1 MTLSRIS
8 DPTILGIVLRAARE
22 RSGLT
27 QTQLAERLE
36 TSQRYISE
44 MESGKRV
51 TAIVRLLE
59 TVDELGATLY
69 IDIPERGTTLDLDAS
84 ASGRDDG

>member
-1 MTLSRIS
+1 MALSRIS

-22 RSGLT
+22 RAGLT
-27 QTQLAERLE
+27 QTQLADRLE
-36 TSQRYISE
+36 TSQRYVSE

-51 TAIVRLLE
+51 TAIRRLLE

-69 IDIPERGTTLDLDAS
+69 VDIPEREGALPLDAVENDH
-84 ASGRDDG
+84 G